1 MEGTIAACWFNTILF
16 ARLFVFT
23 IIALFLGNWEEKEA
37 TKAGKRLKL
46 LTKNLELKNK

>member
-1 MEGTIAACWFNTILF
+1 MEGTIACWFNTILF